1 MKGKRHQLGLTLGL
15 GFAFMHF
22 IWALAV
28 AVTPGGVQKYINW
41 VFSLHFITI
50 PATVGVFVAAKALV
64 LIVLT
69 FVVGYIMGWI
79 LAFCHDWVEKK

>member
-1 MKGKRHQLGLTLGL
+1 MKSKRHQLGLTLGIAM
-15 GFAFMHF
+15 AFMHF

-28 AVTPGGVQKYINW
+28 AVTPAGMQKFINW
-41 VFSLHFITI
+41 VYSLHFLSIPITVT
-50 PATVGVFVAAKALV
+50 AFVAAKALV

-69 FVVGYIMGWI
+69 FVIGYIMGWI